1 MLFWYEIINFEFSII
16 VFFVRNVGNVV
27 LRKGLYDVKF
37 LNFSVFF
44 QDKLFLQEVYKYNV
58 IVTFGKTGQFVY
70 HVAMII

>member
-1 MLFWYEIINFEFSII
+1 MLFRYEIINFEFSII

-58 IVTFGKTGQFVY
+58 IVTFGKTGQFVN